1 MPDCRV
7 SHVGE
12 VVESML
18 KLDTVRRGRMISSS
32 ALFIKGLNSGR
43 GQPETAFDAAW
54 EEGLRA
60 CGMGSEE
67 RAEPISYL
75 ALLPSKKC

>member
-1 MPDCRV
+1 M
-7 SHVGE
+7 S
-12 VVESML
+12 
-18 KLDTVRRGRMISSS
+18 KLDTVGRRRLVSSS
-32 ALFIKGLNSGR
+32 TLFIKALNSGR

-54 EEGLRA
+54 KEGLRA

-67 RAEPISYL
+67 RAEQISHL

>member
-12 VVESML
+12 AVESMS
-18 KLDTVRRGRMISSS
+18 KLDTVCRGRLVSSL
-32 ALFIKGLNSGR
+32 ALFIKSWNSGR
-43 GQPETAFDAAW
+43 GQPETALDAAW
-54 EEGLRA
+54 KEGLRA

-67 RAEPISYL
+67 RAE
-75 ALLPSKKC
+75 